1 MHCDLQVLNY
11 TFVGIK
17 MANFCHQVLKQWA
30 LTSRGRKEDNKATL
44 NATEHMAIRK
54 GMNTKL
60 QKFPVTHPVAN
71 RTSFF

>member
-11 TFVGIK
+11 TFLGIK
-17 MANFCHQVLKQWA
+17 MANFKTVGSYK
-30 LTSRGRKEDNKATL
+30 RGKEGGQQSYVECNRAHG
-44 NATEHMAIRK
+44 NRK

-60 QKFPVTHPVAN
+60 QKLPVTHPVVN

>member
-44 NATEHMAIRK
+44 NATEHMAIEK
-54 GMNTKL
+54 
-60 QKFPVTHPVAN
+60 A
-71 RTSFF
+71 